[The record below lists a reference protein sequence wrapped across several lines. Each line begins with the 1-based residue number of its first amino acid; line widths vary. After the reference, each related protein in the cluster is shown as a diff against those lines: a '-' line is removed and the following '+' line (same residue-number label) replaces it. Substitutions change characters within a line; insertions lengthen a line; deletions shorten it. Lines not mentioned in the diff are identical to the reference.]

1 MFFLTVLEFMD
12 FIYLLNLKFLRF
24 QLTIQFNS
32 IQFKKLW
39 ENITQTLIDQ
49 IKNKNNKIYG
59 AYGKTSQQ
67 EKCLGRLNYI
77 ELTVPFLWLNTCW

>member
-24 QLTIQFNS
+24 QLTIQFE
-32 IQFKKLW
+32 KLW

-49 IKNKNNKIYG
+49 IK
-59 AYGKTSQQ
+59 
-67 EKCLGRLNYI
+67 E
-77 ELTVPFLWLNTCW
+77 